1 MAGSRMRFRAGESPE
16 FRRMP
21 TLLSRHEQELW
32 LRGSMQD
39 VNALQFGKPI
49 AADRMDI
56 IPTKDR
62 WLSGKV
68 PDMWCRS

>member
-1 MAGSRMRFRAGESPE
+1 
-16 FRRMP
+16 MP
-21 TLLSRHEQELW
+21 TLLSRHKQELW